1 MEGRAMDERMREG
14 LELYTPEEAAEL
26 LKVTRRTMYS
36 YLRGGAIRSAKLG
49 RVWRIARQD
58 IEAFLSSGREAAES
72 ARASRTA
79 GPSA

>member
-36 YLRGGAIRSAKLG
+36 YLRDGSLRSAKLG
-49 RVWRIARQD
+49 RIWRITRQD
-58 IEAFLSSGREAAES
+58 LEAFLADGRALAET
-72 ARASRTA
+72 ARKGRTA
-79 GPSA
+79 GPAA